1 MRPDLAIASKAL
13 NDLFR
18 TYPGFKPD
26 DLQATV
32 RVYLEAVSEY
42 ETRDV
47 EQGIHDFITGNVP
60 GHNPS
65 YAPSAP
71 EVGSA
76 CRRALIRRL
85 EAERLDKLALPP
97 PPDVFEQDPPE
108 VRAKN
113 KARLEALAASL
124 ASSMRT
130 DEAEGNRIRQE
141 IGSKTNMRFAPSYDH
156 AAMAKRLGVG
166 TGYSVGDPD
175 EQNGDMGTR
184 GAA

>member
-1 MRPDLAIASKAL
+1 MK
-13 NDLFR
+13 
-18 TYPGFKPD
+18 
-26 DLQATV
+26 
-32 RVYLEAVSEY
+32 VYFEAVSEY
-42 ETRDV
+42 QTTDV
-47 EQGIHDFITGNVP
+47 LEAVHSFITGSVP

-65 YAPSAP
+65 FAPSAP

-76 CRRALIRRL
+76 CRRAMFKRL
-85 EAERLDKLALPP
+85 DAERLDKLALPP

-141 IGSKTNMRFAPSYDH
+141 IGSKTNMRFAPSYDP

-175 EQNGDMGTR
+175 EQNGDMGGER
-184 GAA
+184 VA